1 LSTFSQQTKKK
12 LKKKEKEHDGKPPK
26 LLLPFD
32 DDDFFEIDMEEVY
45 KNIQI
50 YQNRIVTLYLLHS
63 QKKFDLYEIFS

>member
-1 LSTFSQQTKKK
+1 LSIFSQLTKKK

-63 QKKFDLYEIFS
+63 PKKSDLYEIFS